1 MFITVFIHL
10 VIDEINDDLPLFCRS
25 SCPTEVM
32 ADGVA
37 STTDVMGPPSTGEC
51 INCLI

>member
-1 MFITVFIHL
+1 MIFPCFVGA
-10 VIDEINDDLPLFCRS
+10 PA
-25 SCPTEVM
+25 EVM